1 MKRIALALVALTFS
15 ASSVMAADAEDYGNV
30 LNDQVSQHS
39 SYSGSET
46 WNEEH
51 GNVLKDEVARNRGID
66 SEIQV
71 GDADSGLFDA
81 DEDSAF

>member
-30 LNDQVSQHS
+30 LNDQVSQNS
-39 SYSGSET
+39 GYSGPET
-46 WNEEH
+46 WNEDH
-51 GNVLKDEVARNRGID
+51 GNVLLDEVSNNRGID

-71 GDADSGLFDA
+71 GDSNSGLFDN